1 MADGDKDIL
10 QLHFGIDIRDA
21 ETKINSIKDSLAN
34 IVDFGKLKHQ
44 IRTASQMLQQA
55 ELGLSSSKN
64 AQSPLDNY
72 LEKIR
77 EFRRGIER
85 IRQDAYA
92 VPRHVTK
99 EMTDAADAMTKSANA
114 FEEAYKRL
122 FGAASIGAV
131 ASIPVD
137 EKATKNLGMQVEMTT
152 KLADA
157 ARNAQEHL
165 SALVKDIQAGYS
177 QGDSTSISKRLL
189 ASLNEFQ
196 SLQNDT
202 KIGKIKLSIDVDNI
216 VKQLQNAVDVFSKKG
231 TFSSAYL
238 NYMQLAQKV
247 AKDSALSQTSLRV
260 PADVSGFG
268 IEKAIDNNNLDELYN
283 AVRTISL
290 IRKKLRNIYGNQED
304 GGVQKLLG
312 DTDSPELADWFTD
325 FNALEINKL
334 AKTIQA
340 NIENGGKEIPKS
352 IANAARKIQT
362 ALKGLYLTFE
372 NPDDWNLSS
381 IVDDRKMHK
390 KLSSEVVK
398 KVVRGDEYFNSLLR
412 KAEDPSQNA
421 INEFINRSSL
431 NASESQL
438 SFYIEAIRKLFDSL
452 GSDSQ
457 ITAKKFDDAF
467 SKMFLTINRESKPEL
482 FEQLKGLLSLD
493 LSDND
498 IGAIANTGKV
508 QDAAKAVATMA
519 ESAKQAG
526 TSMAGGFAGV
536 IPMLNGLAVAV
547 NAIPGDGGTKISG
560 LASSIT
566 KLKDAMSGL
575 GNADTI
581 DLSEYVKKIGDA
593 FAGISADGK
602 QSPYTLPAPTIAP
615 VSDENIARYVADSI
629 SKIRSAFEGGK
640 QDGSEAKSISVP
652 VNFNTDK
659 SITDLNS
666 RIQSVR
672 DMLAGN
678 PIKVKVT
685 LDTAQYAAE
694 LQNTDLTTPA
704 ENAASLKAREDLLK
718 GVALPVTSVNV
729 ATVKKAIGIATLNRN
744 YTLLENVSLPVT
756 TISVARVKDAVGRD
770 ALSDNF
776 RLLADVSLPVS
787 NLDVG
792 RVTSVFNTD
801 KLGPTYLANVALPVT
816 SIDVSTVTKV
826 KGKNVLK
833 KNDALLA
840 DVAIKAPTIGAI
852 DTKPLDTLRE
862 KITWLNEN
870 PLNVSFAWL
879 SDDNLTRVKEFA
891 QSVREVASSLKY
903 LQDLEKTLEKIG
915 AEQNAA
921 LKNMAKRK
929 SRDNAPADVGRTNAM
944 IIDANKAGLDY
955 VHDAIADANTR
966 KAQETYKDVQHIWQR
981 SYSAVESVQ
990 AQLNKLFRMPWEAE
1004 GWAVGETPM
1013 SRLEEAA
1020 RQASARAPFL
1030 LEDDLKSLDT
1040 YKAMMLRV
1048 HDAVDGTRT
1057 SVERFKGELSNT
1069 NNVLN
1074 SKPNLAPYTKSIQ
1087 EMRKSYNDM
1096 IQSIR
1101 NGNIGAIGGGG
1112 MNIAG
1117 LDVTALKRLQA
1128 EMRTTGDSFTEMMRT
1143 MGFYITGRSVITFF
1157 QNAIKSASQFSMEI
1171 RRIQSLA
1178 TTFDFDRIKTGLE
1191 SLDARF
1197 GNLIHNAKALYWAF
1211 SSGVRGTEEELV
1223 RFTETMSKTAIT
1235 IGSDVMP
1242 VMDAATTLMNAYG
1255 KSAASAGEISDL
1267 LFTIVKEGK
1276 ANGQQ
1281 LASSIGNIIAPASAM
1296 GLTFKDIGATISTL
1310 TRTMKTNNALTYL
1323 NNILAKMNNPTKEV
1337 QSQLDKLGL
1346 EINATAIKAKGFA
1359 QVMREIHEATRGDIN
1374 LIAKIFPDIRGQRAA
1389 VTLFSTQFGEFQKQ
1403 LENFGNMEGNMQ
1415 EALSKITDNPEA
1427 QFAALR
1433 NGFEMIRQ
1441 AAGDAAINVVT
1452 LGGALTPLFS
1462 AVNGMKSFGRSVAGH
1477 IAGLAALGVVMNML
1491 GKAKLML
1498 ESANISSIQ
1507 QMNLAYNEQTSL
1519 IAQSIMSKREQIAA
1533 EEANKA
1539 AAMETWHAEQ
1549 LANNAT
1555 YADIK
1560 DKIELLSVQEKL
1572 VKQRKVELD
1581 LQLAILKKD
1590 ADAVKFVEDRWV
1602 TQQKQMLAYER
1613 LKGAND
1619 AARGI
1624 PIQWAMQDQLKE
1636 ARNLVT
1642 EWNKETRLLGYQ
1654 SGLKTGDLNSIVA
1667 KAMTEAVNGG
1677 AEPEIIKQIEAAAKQ
1692 AKINIERT
1700 LLERIVAGVRMEHQ
1714 VSVMN
1719 RDFNEIIK
1727 NGDLANNPNAFSSLA
1742 LKMNTLNADILNRFQ
1757 VAVQT
1762 EADLRK
1768 LYTSHGMSEAEAS
1781 ARIENLNNELQIVR
1795 ELTQAE
1801 RMRMEIEMSVGGA
1814 AYKFQLDAAK
1824 ALAQR
1829 YASENKIHA
1838 ANIQNIISETV
1849 ARVKNAAAQRDAAKA
1864 EAEAM
1869 RGRQRLNDYIVQNNL
1884 QLGKQK
1890 KRLDELI
1897 QSYRQL
1903 AVASNAAFQWKQT
1916 PVTLA
1921 EQIARQRYL
1930 QTGQFNN
1937 ESGAWRGAW
1946 AAANAA
1952 AQNAHISNFLNKLS
1966 FLPGIG
1972 GMVGMFVRPFSMFY
1986 KEFVKLGGVI
1996 LQGSSAVVKG
2006 IAVWRTANAVIGR
2019 NIAMGQKLT
2028 AWQALANTSVSR
2040 FAGTIMGLHIG
2051 SARTI
2056 GQMAALGHA
2065 AKTLGIS
2072 VKGLQTAMWMLAG
2085 VGGVAI
2091 LAISGITAGLV
2102 LLTDNGGPL
2111 RKLANWM
2118 EGLNSIK
2125 QRGTALDS
2133 ILGMVKD
2140 VATRRNDFEQR
2151 RQYLLAELDYRRWTG
2166 QVIGETNGVDAMII
2180 RQREQ
2185 QLRNVKFEKN
2195 IESERLS
2202 QLSKQYKDVYGT
2214 AESLFNRYEVTYQ
2227 DSFLRQLWNVST
2239 TLDWR
2244 KLTFPT
2250 EMYRIINDMVRMQKA
2265 SRELRG
2271 LDVDIDTERFA
2282 SQQLVPSA
2290 IATLR
2295 SHEMLLEMENNTA
2308 DVMAQE
2314 QNNAMR
2320 QLALETKRNLT
2331 LRRMSILTGGKSPY
2345 MKMYEVAKAEE
2356 TARAKK
2362 EAADF
2367 KLQKMLENGI
2377 SADSETYKTQ
2387 SALAEQLGK
2396 ELERAENAANNFH
2409 TSYVNYR
2416 KQQAQQLLDQ
2426 IKLDGEIAE
2435 QTRKSTYQD
2444 LDRQAML
2451 GGNYAEAAKL
2461 EAQFKDAQKLVD
2473 EAAKRNAAITID
2485 AYKKQY
2491 TAISKTLPS
2500 MYADVTEKEAAR
2512 DRAKSALL
2520 ALGRDASDEERSKA
2534 MQAYEKARSEATGA
2548 RNALNQTN
2556 AELRN
2561 LASLAEKA
2569 KKMPLTEKELYEIR
2583 QREMDAAK
2591 NLSNFWKKVLDDM
2604 TNVVKTSKNAID
2616 DIQVNRIR
2624 GVIGGERR
2632 LPAMSRRDVS
2642 AYRERLFRARTEEEA
2657 REIRMQYRREAILR
2671 NPSQG
2676 LGSTFAKANVL
2687 KNYVNEAI
2695 IRDQREFMQLQKGLA
2710 ERGGMMGPD
2719 ERSRTLARM
2728 RELQDSITKG
2738 METYIGVQG
2747 DLVKRQ
2753 KEARNGILQLA
2764 QSLQKFRSV
2773 AVDAVDSLSS
2783 EAFSM
2788 RFRSF
2793 SGLKELPQMRT
2804 TTAEERSMYGNM
2816 ERKDA
2821 WGTMANEVMAAFA
2834 TRYGED
2840 AKKRYETAI
2849 KGLDAPANTFK
2860 TAAETFD
2867 RAVQR
2872 PLAVNVNAVDV
2883 FGGRL

>member
-10 QLHFGIDIRDA
+10 QLHFGIDIRDV
-21 ETKINSIKDSLAN
+21 ETKVKGINTALGSIVEKYTEVEEKIREKMKDLFKTGANAASDDAVTTYTTQLNNMGKELNKFRVERSRVLRALNDELASSKQN
-34 IVDFGKLKHQ
+34 ITDT
-44 IRTASQMLQQA
+44 TASLKNLLELFKDAGFSKEFTNGFRGLVDSQGVFKQFSQGLDNFRIALDNPKGVAVGLDTIANSVSEAVNRIIGNWDNLKSAMSGKRGGVELA
-55 ELGLSSSKN
+55 ELGLDAFKEARDIIQRTAAKN
-64 AQSPLDNY
+64 ANGGVLPSFDAIFRNSDAINAVSSLFLKIGKEEQRMFNGDNFATALELGLKKSILDGMDTAFGALTVNMTALGRAVQAFPSDSKDKLQNFSNGLEPLVNILKDSEIGMNASSIVDLLNSAGSAVQIDGEQLAKAIQDKMKSVRIPVALKPDPNSITPQVRDEVQTKLNAKPLTIPVEFVFETGAKRVENAAKAAAQATEKSMTFSTELEELKAYREY
-72 LEKIR
+72 LNATAI
-77 EFRRGIER
+77 
-85 IRQDAYA
+85 
-92 VPRHVTK
+92 
-99 EMTDAADAMTKSANA
+99 DAATFREKLDSVYEN
-114 FEEAYKRL
+114 L
-122 FGAASIGAV
+122 FPRRNRPSLADNELLPQADKLIAEMEDKAA
-131 ASIPVD
+131 
-137 EKATKNLGMQVEMTT
+137 

-157 ARNAQEHL
+157 SAKATARQQLMIGGDAIEAFRVDAQAKL
-165 SALVKDIQAGYS
+165 DAMKPL
-177 QGDSTSISKRLL
+177 
-189 ASLNEFQ
+189 EFT
-196 SLQNDT
+196 N
-202 KIGKIKLSIDVDNI
+202 IKLKASTVDASGIKEAVGLDKLESNAKLLKGIAVPLSKLDVSNAKPVNADILQKNFDAMVNLTIPISRLTFSDDVSKMDTTKLKDNVDTLGNKLVLPIYKADLENVRAIQSGEEVSKKISDLAHLVAYIQSIDLSKAQIENQEGLEAKVKEFANRLKQNFTKMGDELSKEIKIPFLEQKNI
-216 VKQLQNAVDVFSKKG
+216 NRMFAYARAIKTIADSMK
-231 TFSSAYL
+231 YL
-238 NYMQLAQKV
+238 NGL
-247 AKDSALSQTSLRV
+247 
-260 PADVSGFG
+260 
-268 IEKAIDNNNLDELYN
+268 
-283 AVRTISL
+283 
-290 IRKKLRNIYGNQED
+290 QE
-304 GGVQKLLG
+304 
-312 DTDSPELADWFTD
+312 T
-325 FNALEINKL
+325 L
-334 AKTIQA
+334 AKLDSSKLGMA
-340 NIENGGKEIPKS
+340 RS
-352 IANAARKIQT
+352 IANAEA
-362 ALKGLYLTFE
+362 AG
-372 NPDDWNLSS
+372 NPDPALMMEAD
-381 IVDDRKMHK
+381 KM
-390 KLSSEVVK
+390 
-398 KVVRGDEYFNSLLR
+398 R
-412 KAEDPSQNA
+412 
-421 INEFINRSSL
+421 
-431 NASESQL
+431 
-438 SFYIEAIRKLFDSL
+438 
-452 GSDSQ
+452 
-457 ITAKKFDDAF
+457 
-467 SKMFLTINRESKPEL
+467 
-482 FEQLKGLLSLD
+482 
-493 LSDND
+493 
-498 IGAIANTGKV
+498 
-508 QDAAKAVATMA
+508 A
-519 ESAKQAG
+519 ESAERVKERGKTYQEEIDRLKDSIEMQKALQNVSEQAE
-526 TSMAGGFAGV
+526 
-536 IPMLNGLAVAV
+536 
-547 NAIPGDGGTKISG
+547 K
-560 LASSIT
+560 ASSS
-566 KLKDAMSGL
+566 LPL
-575 GNADTI
+575 G
-581 DLSEYVKKIGDA
+581 
-593 FAGISADGK
+593 
-602 QSPYTLPAPTIAP
+602 
-615 VSDENIARYVADSI
+615 
-629 SKIRSAFEGGK
+629 GGK
-640 QDGSEAKSISVP
+640 
-652 VNFNTDK
+652 N
-659 SITDLNS
+659 
-666 RIQSVR
+666 
-672 DMLAGN
+672 
-678 PIKVKVT
+678 
-685 LDTAQYAAE
+685 DT
-694 LQNTDLTTPA
+694 
-704 ENAASLKAREDLLK
+704 
-718 GVALPVTSVNV
+718 
-729 ATVKKAIGIATLNRN
+729 
-744 YTLLENVSLPVT
+744 
-756 TISVARVKDAVGRD
+756 
-770 ALSDNF
+770 
-776 RLLADVSLPVS
+776 
-787 NLDVG
+787 
-792 RVTSVFNTD
+792 
-801 KLGPTYLANVALPVT
+801 
-816 SIDVSTVTKV
+816 
-826 KGKNVLK
+826 
-833 KNDALLA
+833 ALLA
-840 DVAIKAPTIGAI
+840 
-852 DTKPLDTLRE
+852 E
-862 KITWLNEN
+862 K
-870 PLNVSFAWL
+870 S
-879 SDDNLTRVKEFA
+879 
-891 QSVREVASSLKY
+891 
-903 LQDLEKTLEKIG
+903 KTLETF
-915 AEQNAA
+915 NAA
-921 LKNMAKRK
+921 IREDIGLQDSLRDRFTNDAELARHFGGSMADAKNRLDAYTESLRKVASMTGSGWLGGMSGEFQSASMEFEKMYRSMGAAKMRFDELVK
-929 SRDNAPADVGRTNAM
+929 AV
-944 IIDANKAGLDY
+944 KAG
-955 VHDAIADANTR
+955 
-966 KAQETYKDVQHIWQR
+966 
-981 SYSAVESVQ
+981 
-990 AQLNKLFRMPWEAE
+990 
-1004 GWAVGETPM
+1004 
-1013 SRLEEAA
+1013 
-1020 RQASARAPFL
+1020 
-1030 LEDDLKSLDT
+1030 
-1040 YKAMMLRV
+1040 
-1048 HDAVDGTRT
+1048 
-1057 SVERFKGELSNT
+1057 RF
-1069 NNVLN
+1069 
-1074 SKPNLAPYTKSIQ
+1074 
-1087 EMRKSYNDM
+1087 D
-1096 IQSIR
+1096 IR
-1101 NGNIGAIGGGG
+1101 GGG

-1128 EMRTTGDSFTEMMRT
+1128 EMKTTGDSFTEMMRT

-1389 VTLFSTQFGEFQKQ
+1389 VTLFSTQFGEFQRQ
-1403 LENFGNMEGNMQ
+1403 LENFGNMSGNMQ

-1452 LGGALTPLFS
+1452 LGGALTPIFS

-1491 GKAKLML
+1491 GKARLML
-1498 ESANISSIQ
+1498 ESSNISSIQ
-1507 QMNLAYNEQTSL
+1507 QMNLAYVEQSKAIGDSVMAMRKQEELNQANRVAVMENWSKQKLANDAEYQSLLNEQKQLEARQSL
-1519 IAQSIMSKREQIAA
+1519 LNARREEFKVALNIAQADRDALKNA
-1533 EEANKA
+1533 EE
-1539 AAMETWHAEQ
+1539 
-1549 LANNAT
+1549 LALMN
-1555 YADIK
+1555 
-1560 DKIELLSVQEKL
+1560 
-1572 VKQRKVELD
+1572 RKSE
-1581 LQLAILKKD
+1581 
-1590 ADAVKFVEDRWV
+1590 
-1602 TQQKQMLAYER
+1602 LAYEKFSAS
-1613 LKGAND
+1613 LT
-1619 AARGI
+1619 ARTGI
-1624 PIQWAMQDQLKE
+1624 PNQWGLEDSLSKAGAYIRSFRNETDLK
-1636 ARNLVT
+1636 AKT
-1642 EWNKETRLLGYQ
+1642 
-1654 SGLKTGDLNSIVA
+1654 SGLATGDLQAVVDAAVA
-1667 KAMTEAVNGG
+1667 KAFRDNPNNIDQATVAATVAKMAGVAATDAIKNEVINRRVAEATMQKMLADANDMFKSWVKDGKNPEFLGSLTTKIDALNSVMQQRVQDARAVSISLDDLYLKLSLTTEQRNMLV
-1677 AEPEIIKQIEAAAKQ
+1677 EIMKEENDVAAKLSGTES
-1692 AKINIERT
+1692 A
-1700 LLERIVAGVRMEHQ
+1700 LLRIQNEAGGE
-1714 VSVMN
+1714 
-1719 RDFNEIIK
+1719 
-1727 NGDLANNPNAFSSLA
+1727 
-1742 LKMNTLNADILNRFQ
+1742 
-1757 VAVQT
+1757 
-1762 EADLRK
+1762 
-1768 LYTSHGMSEAEAS
+1768 
-1781 ARIENLNNELQIVR
+1781 
-1795 ELTQAE
+1795 
-1801 RMRMEIEMSVGGA
+1801 
-1814 AYKFQLDAAK
+1814 AYKVQLEAQK
-1824 ALAQR
+1824 ALAQS

-1838 ANIQNIISETV
+1838 ANIQNIIRETE

-1884 QLGKQK
+1884 QFGKQK
-1890 KRLDELI
+1890 TKLDELI

-1903 AVASNAAFQWKQT
+1903 AVASSSAFQWKQT
-1916 PVTLA
+1916 PVSLA

-1946 AAANAA
+1946 AAAGAA

-1966 FLPGIG
+1966 FLPGVG

-2006 IAVWRTANAVIGR
+2006 IAVWRTANAVIGK

-2028 AWQALANTSVSR
+2028 ALQALANTSVSR

-2065 AKTLGIS
+2065 AKMLGIS

-2102 LLTDNGGPL
+2102 SLTDNGGPL
-2111 RKLANWM
+2111 RKLADWM
-2118 EGLNSIK
+2118 EGLNAIK

-2133 ILGMVKD
+2133 IFGMVKD
-2140 VATRRNDFEQR
+2140 VGTRRNDFEQR
-2151 RQYLLAELDYRRWTG
+2151 RKYLLAELDYRRWTG

-2202 QLSKQYKDVYGT
+2202 QLSKQYKDVYAT
-2214 AESLFNRYEVTYQ
+2214 AESLFSRYEVTYQ
-2227 DSFLRQLWNVST
+2227 DSFLRQLWNVNT
-2239 TLDWR
+2239 TFDWR
-2244 KLTFPT
+2244 KLAFPT
-2250 EMYRIINDMVRMQKA
+2250 EMYRIINDMIRMQKA
-2265 SRELRG
+2265 SRALRG

-2308 DVMAQE
+2308 DIMAQE

-2396 ELERAENAANNFH
+2396 ELERAENTANNFH

-2416 KQQAQQLLDQ
+2416 KQQAQQLLEQ
-2426 IKLDGEIAE
+2426 IKLDREIADM
-2435 QTRKSTYQD
+2435 TRKSTYQD
-2444 LDRQAML
+2444 LDRQALL

-2461 EAQFKDAQKLVD
+2461 EMQMKDAYKLQEEATKRNQAIALDAYKAQYGSLLKTLPGLND
-2473 EAAKRNAAITID
+2473 EVAEKEAKRNAA
-2485 AYKKQY
+2485 KN
-2491 TAISKTLPS
+2491 
-2500 MYADVTEKEAAR
+2500 
-2512 DRAKSALL
+2512 ALL
-2520 ALGRDASDEERSKA
+2520 ALGAGASDDERKKA
-2534 MQAYEKARSEATGA
+2534 LQAYEKAKSEAMGA
-2548 RNALNQTN
+2548 RNALSGTN
-2556 AELRN
+2556 KELRN
-2561 LASLAEKA
+2561 LKTLAEKA

-2583 QREMDAAK
+2583 QKEMDAAK

-2604 TNVVKTSKNAID
+2604 TNVVKISKNAID
-2616 DIQVNRIR
+2616 DIQINRIR
-2624 GVIGGERR
+2624 SVIGGERR

-2642 AYRERLFRARTEEEA
+2642 AYRERLFRAQTEDEA

-2676 LGSTFAKANVL
+2676 LGSTFAKAGVL
-2687 KNYVNEAI
+2687 KRYVNEAI
-2695 IRDQREFMQLQKGLA
+2695 VRDQREFMQLQKGLA

-2793 SGLKELPQMRT
+2793 SGLKELPQMRE

-2834 TRYGED
+2834 ERYGED

-2872 PLAVNVNAVDV
+2872 PLTVNVNAVDV
-2883 FGGRL
+2883 FGGRP